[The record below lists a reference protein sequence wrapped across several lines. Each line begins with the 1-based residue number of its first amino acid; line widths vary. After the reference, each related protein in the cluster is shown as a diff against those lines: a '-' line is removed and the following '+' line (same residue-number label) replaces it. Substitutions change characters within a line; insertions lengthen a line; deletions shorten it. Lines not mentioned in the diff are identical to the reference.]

1 MVSKMK
7 ILLVEDEKPLS
18 EALVSI
24 LKKEKYNVTPV
35 YDGEDGLYYGLSNSY
50 DLIILDVVLPNRNG
64 FSILE
69 EIRKAKIGTPVLM
82 LTALSQEADKLKGFD
97 LGADDYLPKP
107 FSTPELL
114 ARIRALLRRKG
125 EYINDSSIS
134 YGNTTLNLKTYEL
147 STENGSLKVSAK
159 ECELL
164 RFFLSNT
171 KFIATRD
178 DLINK
183 VWGFDSEIESNSIE
197 VYISFLRKKLLFL
210 KSNINIT
217 TIRGVGYKLEIINV

>member
-50 DLIILDVVLPNRNG
+50 DLIILDVVLPNKNG

-147 STENGSLKVSAK
+147 STENSSLKVSAK

-197 VYISFLRKKLLFL
+197 VYISFLRKKLSFL

>member
-1 MVSKMK
+1 MK

-197 VYISFLRKKLLFL
+197 VYISFLRKKLSFL

-217 TIRGVGYKLEIINV
+217 TIRGVGYKLEILNV

>member
-1 MVSKMK
+1 MK

-50 DLIILDVVLPNRNG
+50 DLIILDVVLPNKNG

-147 STENGSLKVSAK
+147 STENSSLKVSAK

-197 VYISFLRKKLLFL
+197 VYISFLRKKLSFL

>member
-1 MVSKMK
+1 MK

-197 VYISFLRKKLLFL
+197 VYISFLRKKLSFL